1 MRRVLFLR
9 HGSHDRLGRIL
20 CGRMPGVS
28 LSEAGRAE
36 ARAVAEGLAR
46 RLAGAR
52 GLRLLSSPQPRTRET
67 AAPLVEALAVEA
79 EIRDELDEIA
89 FGDWTGKP
97 FAALEGDPAWNAWN
111 TARGSA
117 RPPGGESMAE
127 VQARVGGLLE
137 RLAAEEG
144 APVILV
150 SHGDPIRAALLGVLG
165 LSLDAYDRLVVA
177 PASCS
182 EVELWPGGGRL
193 VSLNERLAG

>member
-1 MRRVLFLR
+1 
-9 HGSHDRLGRIL
+9 
-20 CGRMPGVS
+20 
-28 LSEAGRAE
+28 
-36 ARAVAEGLAR
+36 
-46 RLAGAR
+46 
-52 GLRLLSSPQPRTRET
+52 
-67 AAPLVEALAVEA
+67 
-79 EIRDELDEIA
+79 
-89 FGDWTGKP
+89 
-97 FAALEGDPAWNAWN
+97 
-111 TARGSA
+111 
-117 RPPGGESMAE
+117 
-127 VQARVGGLLE
+127 ARVGGLLE